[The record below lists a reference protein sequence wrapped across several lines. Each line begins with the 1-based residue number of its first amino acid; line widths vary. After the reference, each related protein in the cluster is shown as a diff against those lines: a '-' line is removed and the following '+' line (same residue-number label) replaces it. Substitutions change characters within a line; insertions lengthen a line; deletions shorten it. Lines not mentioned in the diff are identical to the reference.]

1 MSRRYRVIHGTAET
15 IADLAADGL
24 VEIDGQSYRVSAAG
38 PGRYRVTGPDGRSQL
53 VALAG
58 PAHAAWAATEG
69 RTVELVVDGS
79 PKRAGGSRAAESDM
93 TAPMPATVVALHVTP
108 GDHVEAGAPVVVLE
122 AMKMELTIRASK
134 TGTVRAVRC
143 TKGEIVA
150 PGTPLVE
157 IEG

>member
-1 MSRRYRVIHGTAET
+1 MSRRYRVLHGGDEIT
-15 IADLAADGL
+15 ADLAGDGL
-24 VEIDGQSYRVSAAG
+24 VDIDGRSYRVTPAG
-38 PGRYRVTGPDGRSQL
+38 PGRYRVTGPDGHSQL

-58 PAHAAWAATEG
+58 PPHATWAASDG
-69 RTVELVVDGS
+69 RAVELVVDGS
-79 PKRAGGSRAAESDM
+79 PRRAGGGRAADSDM
-93 TAPMPATVVALHVTP
+93 TAPMPATVVSLPVAP

-134 TGTVRAVRC
+134 AGIVRAVRC
-143 TKGEIVA
+143 AKGEIVS